1 MRWREFF
8 AKYGRKEP
16 VNATHG
22 NPQSFAHDQDD
33 KSFWDILDQHFLED
47 FNASMRMV
55 SQAGT
60 PPEIFPWKW

>member
-1 MRWREFF
+1 MLRMEI
-8 AKYGRKEP
+8 
-16 VNATHG
+16 
-22 NPQSFAHDQDD
+22 QSFAHDQDD
-33 KSFWDILDQHFLED
+33 KSYWDILDQHFLED